1 MARREEG
8 PTPLGEL
15 EALLSCAQEVAAR
28 LASDPLI
35 PRLLTAFARIPASD
49 RETVLGVIERDGNWC
64 RVAEQTAE
72 TTGITVRANPH
83 ASLYLHV
90 LNPTEP
96 LPDAPLQ
103 RDVDVIASGIEQFL
117 LMLPMLFQNG
127 VHLQWVASARELA
140 RSSSDDTRRLA
151 VRMACEVLDI
161 ISEVDP
167 TVTR

>member
-1 MARREEG
+1 MPRRDEG

-28 LASDPLI
+28 LTSDPLI
-35 PRLLTAFARIPASD
+35 PRLLTAFARLPASD

-64 RVAEQTAE
+64 RVVEQTSD

-90 LNPTEP
+90 IDPSQP
-96 LPDAPLQ
+96 PPDAPLQ

-117 LMLPMLFQNG
+117 HLLPMLFHEG
-127 VHLQWVASARELA
+127 VHLQWVASARALA
-140 RSSSDDTRRLA
+140 RSSSDETRRLA
-151 VRMACEVLDI
+151 VRLACEVLDI

-167 TVTR
+167 TVGR